1 MAGVNNRKKFDYGEI
16 TLGWSALN
24 RHIEKEPSVFPAAG
38 AKKPRDTRL
47 DALRGLF
54 LIIMAGVHAPTPV
67 SHALQDPL
75 GYNGA
80 AEGFI
85 FLSACLAGIVYGR
98 TYRQA
103 DWTAMSRR
111 AWKRSRHIYLVHLA
125 VLVPMALIVWALA
138 ESLPPLA
145 AHFSDFLAH
154 PWGSLALMPLLL
166 HQPPLFDILPLYV
179 IFLAAMPWLLA
190 VARQHGWG
198 MILALSALGWL
209 AAQFKLD
216 AWLIGD
222 PVRLLPL
229 RWGAFDLLAWQFLWV
244 CGLALGET
252 SLRHP
257 IIKPGFRFWLGV
269 PASAIVLVGLLSRR
283 GYWPDAWLNPDI
295 FLWMDKWTLGP
306 LRALN
311 FAAWT
316 ALLLAWNPHP
326 PKWLLAPAALLGRHS
341 LAVFA
346 FHLPLVIAA
355 AVIVQMLPLPDAV
368 QTAIGLAVI
377 ALLFVWAGCL
387 EYHKRRQLE
396 SAALAGLPAVKSS
409 SPRTPATVRTVQV

>member
-1 MAGVNNRKKFDYGEI
+1 
-16 TLGWSALN
+16 LN
-24 RHIEKEPSVFPAAG
+24 RRIEKEPSILQTAG
-38 AKKPRDTRL
+38 AKKPRDMRL
-47 DALRGLF
+47 DALRGFF

-67 SHALQDPL
+67 SHAVQDPL

-98 TYRQA
+98 RYQQS

-111 AWKRSRHIYLVHLA
+111 AWRRTRQIYLVHLG
-125 VLVPMALIVWALA
+125 VLVPIALIVWALA
-138 ESLPPLA
+138 GSLPPLA
-145 AHFSDFLAH
+145 AHFSDFLVH
-154 PWGSLALMPLLL
+154 PLGSLALMPLLL

-179 IFLAAMPWLLA
+179 IFLGVMPWMLA
-190 VARQHGWG
+190 FARRRGWRL
-198 MILALSALGWL
+198 ILAMSALGWL

-216 AWLIGD
+216 ARLIGD
-222 PVRLLPL
+222 PARLLPL

-252 SLRHP
+252 SLRRP
-257 IIKPGFRFWLGV
+257 IIKPGSRLWLGV
-269 PASAIVLVGLLSRR
+269 PAALIVLAGLLSRR
-283 GYWPDAWLNPDI
+283 GFWPDAWLPPDI

-306 LRALN
+306 LRLLN

-316 ALLLAWNPHP
+316 VLLLAWNPHP
-326 PKWLLAPAALLGRHS
+326 RKWFLAPAALLGRHS

-346 FHLPLVIAA
+346 FHLPLVITA
-355 AVIVQMLPLPDAV
+355 AVMVQMLTPSDAM
-368 QTAIGLAVI
+368 QTVIGLTVI

-387 EYHKRRQLE
+387 EYHQHRQLKTT
-396 SAALAGLPAVKSS
+396 SAADPSAVKSS
-409 SPRTPATVRTVQV
+409 SPTTPADTRIAPL